1 MCSKE
6 QKNHSNMDI
15 MIDEIGDSGVVRIE
29 GALTEQRAA
38 EASQALDRSLEKA
51 NHFRLNLEKVTA
63 VDRSSIQT
71 LYSASKRL
79 RRSKKQFRM
88 DGICPLVFTSAVE
101 DMGLSNQN
109 WLCFGQ

>member
-1 MCSKE
+1 MYTKE
-6 QKNHSNMDI
+6 QKKFSTIDI
-15 MIDEIGDSGVVRIE
+15 QLDEVGDSGLVSIE
-29 GALTEQRAA
+29 GALTEEQAIETSR
-38 EASQALDRSLEKA
+38 ALDKSLEKA
-51 NHFRLNLEKVTA
+51 THFRLNLEKVTA

-71 LYSASKRL
+71 LYSAAKRL
-79 RRSKKQFRM
+79 RRSKKQLRM

>member
-1 MCSKE
+1 MYTEE
-6 QKNHSNMDI
+6 QKNLSNIDI
-15 MIDEIGDSGVVRIE
+15 MIDEIGDSGLVCIE
-29 GALTEQRAA
+29 GALTEEQAI
-38 EASQALDRSLEKA
+38 EASRALDKSLEKA
-51 NHFRLNLEKVTA
+51 THFGLNLEKVTA

-79 RRSKKQFRM
+79 RKSNKQLRM

-101 DMGLSNQN
+101 DVGLSNQN